1 MTIAVNRKTRPP
13 RVAVVIPAGGSGTRL
28 GGRLPKQFLKI
39 GGEPILLT
47 TARQLAGHPS
57 VALVVVAA
65 PGAYLARTRRVL
77 RPLAGRVT
85 LKVVEGGAE
94 RQDSVWRALLAV
106 PEDMDIVL
114 VHDAV
119 RPFVTCGL
127 IDEVLRATVEAG
139 AALCARP
146 IAETVKRVS
155 AGMVVET
162 LDRRGLWAVQT
173 PQGFRAALLR
183 EAHDKARREGV
194 VATDD
199 AMLVER
205 LGQPVRVVAG
215 LAANVKIT
223 TPEDLRR
230 ARATTRDESDRRT
243 APRVPR
249 ADHPGRQPGTQAPIR
264 TAPRA
269 PRADHPG
276 RQPGTQAP
284 IRTAPRAPRAGHP
297 RRQPGTQAPIGTAPR
312 APRAGHPRRKPG
324 TQAPIE

>member
-1 MTIAVNRKTRPP
+1 MTRKAGLP

-28 GGRLPKQFLKI
+28 GGSLPKQFLTI
-39 GGEPILLT
+39 GGEPILLM
-47 TARQLAGHPS
+47 TARQMASHPA
-57 VALVVVAA
+57 VDLVVVAA
-65 PGAYLARTRRVL
+65 PAAHLARTRRVL
-77 RPLAGRVT
+77 RPLAGQIA
-85 LKVVEGGAE
+85 LNVVEGGTE

-106 PEDMDIVL
+106 PPSIDIVL

-119 RPFVTCGL
+119 RPFVTHRL
-127 IDEVLRATVEAG
+127 IDEVLRATVETG

-155 AGMVVET
+155 EGIVEET

-223 TPEDLRR
+223 TPEDLRH
-230 ARATTRDESDRRT
+230 ARASDRRT
-243 APRVPR
+243 PPRP
-249 ADHPGRQPGTQAPIR
+249 
-264 TAPRA
+264 
-269 PRADHPG
+269 
-276 RQPGTQAP
+276 
-284 IRTAPRAPRAGHP
+284 PRAGHP
-297 RRQPGTQAPIGTAPR
+297 RPKPRTQPPI
-312 APRAGHPRRKPG
+312 
-324 TQAPIE
+324 Q